1 MNYKTTSRIFI
12 VFILFGL
19 AITEASAQVVQKIGS
34 NSFTINPKAVLELE
48 STTKGFLPPRMT
60 TAQQNAMGTTIP
72 EGLIIFVTDG
82 SLAGLHIWKG
92 SNWITLADAEAL
104 EAEVLRAKGVENINI
119 AAIALNTAKIGIT
132 TQQAADITANNAKT
146 GITAGQASE
155 IAANTLKVG
164 ITTEQATAITANTAK
179 VGITTQQAL
188 DITTNNAKIGITTGQ
203 ASEIAAN
210 TLKVGITT
218 EQATAITENTV
229 KVGITTQQAS
239 DITANNA
246 KTGITAAQAS
256 EIAAN
261 TLKVGITTEQ
271 ATAITAN
278 VAAILLKEDIANK
291 STDIFTDKT
300 SDVKFPSVK
309 AVKTYV
315 DVYSTFN
322 AISTITASYT
332 ATISD
337 YTILC
342 NNNSKAFQLTLPAAS
357 TTSGKI
363 YVIRKTDEST
373 NILTISPALK
383 LTESTAISSLDYPK
397 TMRVQ
402 SNGAD
407 WYIID

>member
-1 MNYKTTSRIFI
+1 DNTTDLLKPVSTATQTALDLKASNTNLDLKAPLASPTFTGT
-12 VFILFGL
+12 VSGVTAGMVGL
-19 AITEASAQVVQKIGS
+19 GNADNTTDLLKPVSTATQTALDLKASNTNLDLKAPLAS
-34 NSFTINPKAVLELE
+34 PTFTGTVSGVTAGMVGLGNVDNTTDLLKPV
-48 STTKGFLPPRMT
+48 STATQT
-60 TAQQNAMGTTIP
+60 
-72 EGLIIFVTDG
+72 
-82 SLAGLHIWKG
+82 
-92 SNWITLADAEAL
+92 
-104 EAEVLRAKGVENINI
+104 
-119 AAIALNTAKIGIT
+119 ALN
-132 TQQAADITANNAKT
+132 
-146 GITAGQASE
+146 
-155 IAANTLKVG
+155 
-164 ITTEQATAITANTAK
+164 
-179 VGITTQQAL
+179 
-188 DITTNNAKIGITTGQ
+188 
-203 ASEIAAN
+203 
-210 TLKVGITT
+210 
-218 EQATAITENTV
+218 
-229 KVGITTQQAS
+229 
-239 DITANNA
+239 
-246 KTGITAAQAS
+246 
-256 EIAAN
+256 
-261 TLKVGITTEQ
+261 
-271 ATAITAN
+271 
-278 VAAILLKEDIANK
+278 LKEDIANK
-291 STDIFTDKT
+291 STDIFTDKS

>member
-92 SNWITLADAEAL
+92 SSWITLADAEAL
-104 EAEVLRAKGVENINI
+104 EAEVLRAKGVENTNI

-132 TQQAADITANNAKT
+132 TQQSADITANNAKT

-164 ITTEQATAITANTAK
+164 ITTEQATAITA
-179 VGITTQQAL
+179 
-188 DITTNNAKIGITTGQ
+188 
-203 ASEIAAN
+203 
-210 TLKVGITT
+210 
-218 EQATAITENTV
+218 NTV